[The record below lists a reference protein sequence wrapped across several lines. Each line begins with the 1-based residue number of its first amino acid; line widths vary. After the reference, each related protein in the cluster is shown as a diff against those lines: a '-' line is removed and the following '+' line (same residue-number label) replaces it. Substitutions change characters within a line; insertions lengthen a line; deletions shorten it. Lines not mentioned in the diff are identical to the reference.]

1 MNYQWSFKKNIMQ
14 HMIVTLIGTTAYF
27 SHSIAIAANVPAG
40 TQLADK
46 QEVRLQL
53 TSELASIDHIKRKEH
68 QNILSSHNC

>member
-53 TSELASIDHIKRKEH
+53 TSELASIDPHKTEGAPEH
-68 QNILSSHNC
+68 FVESHC